1 VARPPSPSEV
11 AWFARWLGVPGSRAS
26 LPTGFDAAVA
36 LLHPGTRAVVT
47 DSGAGPAS
55 GPTYVG
61 PLRGDLAPEQKRLLS
76 RLLMALADPRAS
88 ATLASWDRTPHLRP
102 QAPLDVATR
111 VEADLD
117 YLLVGGRV
125 SSLVWT
131 TWEPRFSE
139 PQPITALWPE
149 DHEWCVWT
157 DPRRPFTVLA
167 GSEELC
173 DRVRE
178 APVLAAAPLPTG

>member
-1 VARPPSPSEV
+1 MARPPSPSQV
-11 AWFARWLGVPGSRAS
+11 AWFARWLGVSGPRPS

-36 LLHPGTRAVVT
+36 MLHPGTRAMAVA
-47 DSGAGPAS
+47 DDPGPS
-55 GPTYVG
+55 YVG

-88 ATLASWDRTPHLRP
+88 ATLASWDATPHLRP
-102 QAPLDVATR
+102 QAPMDVATR

-117 YLLVGGRV
+117 YLLVAGRV

-131 TWEPRFSE
+131 TWEPRFTV
-139 PQPITALWPE
+139 PQPVTALWP
-149 DHEWCVWT
+149 DDREWCVWT
-157 DPRRPFTVLA
+157 DPRRPYTVLA

-178 APVLAAAPLPTG
+178 APVLAAAPLPTR

>member
-1 VARPPSPSEV
+1 MARPPSPSQV
-11 AWFARWLGVPGSRAS
+11 AWFARWLGVTGSRSS

-36 LLHPGTRAVVT
+36 LLHPGTRAMAVA
-47 DSGAGPAS
+47 DGS
-55 GPTYVG
+55 GPSYVG
-61 PLRGDLAPEQKRLLS
+61 SLRGDLAPEQKRLLS

-88 ATLASWDRTPHLRP
+88 ATLASWDTTPHLRP
-102 QAPLDVATR
+102 QPPMDLATR

-117 YLLVGGRV
+117 YLLVAGRV

-131 TWEPRFSE
+131 MWEPRFTV
-139 PQPITALWPE
+139 PQPVTALWP
-149 DHEWCVWT
+149 DDRAWCVLT
-157 DPRRPFTVLA
+157 DPRRPYTVLA

-178 APVLAAAPLPTG
+178 APVLAAASLPTH